1 MKLPEM
7 VYGDNCLTVSFEGS
21 ESRLIVGLD
30 SVCYLVFTSVCV
42 EESLPCRRIRPLTNL
57 VRFD

>member
-1 MKLPEM
+1 M

-57 VRFD
+57 VRFH